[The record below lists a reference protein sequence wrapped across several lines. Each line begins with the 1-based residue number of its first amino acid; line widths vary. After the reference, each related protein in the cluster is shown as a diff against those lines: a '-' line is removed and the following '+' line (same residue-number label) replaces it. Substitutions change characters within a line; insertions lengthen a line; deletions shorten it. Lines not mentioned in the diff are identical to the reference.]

1 MQAVDLITGYAEK
14 LKNREKQ
21 LKSLEKRSKALSQ
34 NHAETEAERYTL
46 EEQITDH
53 QRDTAALLSE
63 REDLHLSFMT
73 AVYEQ
78 DALAQEK
85 AQARRAEIDTA
96 LEDHEQALEELG
108 KSLGELPSCS
118 QESAELAAE
127 IDALALG
134 NASKFARELD
144 TVLINNQMA
153 LEARQ
158 ADARLKLPEFD
169 RDTYHQYRLTHDA
182 VYAQQKE
189 GEELQA
195 NRIAHKLA
203 ENERRYGK
211 PGDVP
216 KQAVV
221 NDEGYLVGYR

>member
-21 LKSLEKRSKALSQ
+21 LKGLERKSKALSQ
-34 NHAETEAERYTL
+34 KHAETEAQRYTL
-46 EEQITDH
+46 EAHITDH

-63 REDLHLSFMT
+63 RQDLQLAYMT

-78 DALAQEK
+78 DVSVQRNV
-85 AQARRAEIDTA
+85 QARRHELDTA
-96 LEDHEQALEELG
+96 LEDHERALEELNEL
-108 KSLGELPSCS
+108 LGGLEDFAG
-118 QESAELAAE
+118 QSAELAAE
-127 IDALALG
+127 LDALALG

-153 LEARQ
+153 LESRQ
-158 ADARLKLPEFD
+158 ADARAKLPDFN

-195 NRIAHKLA
+195 NRIAYKLA

>member
-21 LKSLEKRSKALSQ
+21 LKGLERKSKALSQ
-34 NHAETEAERYTL
+34 KQAERDEQRYTL
-46 EEQITDH
+46 EAHITDH

-63 REDLHLSFMT
+63 RQDLHLSYMT

-78 DALAQEK
+78 DVSVQRNV
-85 AQARRAEIDTA
+85 QARRAEIDTA
-96 LEDHEQALEELG
+96 LEEHEQALDELG
-108 KSLGELPSCS
+108 KSLGELPSFG
-118 QESAELAAE
+118 QDSAELAAE

-153 LEARQ
+153 LESRQ
-158 ADARLKLPEFD
+158 ADARAKLPDFD
-169 RDTYHQYRLTHDA
+169 KSAYHAYRLTHDE

-203 ENERRYGK
+203 ENEKRYGK

-221 NDEGYLVGYR
+221 NDDGYLVGYR